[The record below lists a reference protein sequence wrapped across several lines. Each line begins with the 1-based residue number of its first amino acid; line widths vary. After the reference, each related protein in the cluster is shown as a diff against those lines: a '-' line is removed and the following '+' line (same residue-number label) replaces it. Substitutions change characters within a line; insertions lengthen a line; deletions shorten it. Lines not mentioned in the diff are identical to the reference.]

1 MTTSPDPFSFSE
13 NHRSGYVAIIG
24 RPNVGKSTLLN
35 AMMKQKLSIVTRKPQ
50 TTRQRVL
57 GILSDDEY
65 QVILLDTPG
74 IIKPR
79 YRMQEA
85 MMTEVRTSTADADV
99 LVFMADATRDN
110 VDDMTMDMVGDKPA
124 ILVLN
129 KIDQMNKEEVLP
141 LAAAYS
147 EAHDFKA
154 VIPISA
160 LKNRNVDAVLEEIL
174 AALPLGPP
182 FYPKDQISEQP
193 ERFFIAE
200 MVREKIF
207 EQFRKEIPY
216 STQVL
221 VVNYEER
228 KGEKDLIDA
237 EIIVERDSQ
246 KGILIGKGGA
256 ALKKVGSTARIDIEE
271 FLGREIFLRLFVKV
285 RNDWRSSD
293 THLKAFGFTT

>member
-13 NHRSGYVAIIG
+13 NHRSGYIAIIG

-57 GILSDDEY
+57 GILSGDEY

-79 YRMQEA
+79 YKMQEA

-110 VDDMTMDMVGDKPA
+110 VDDMTLDMVGDKPA

-160 LKNRNVDAVLEEIL
+160 LKNRNVEAVLEEIL

-293 THLKAFGFTT
+293 THLKSFGFTT